1 MTGIGDN
8 PIDRKQPTYGMP
20 NSSGLHSRSPEQTS
34 PTSSESVLPKWLHA
48 RPEETKDALHSRL
61 QDLGISFTRELGYS
75 ITKYKNAFVALVQKN
90 PSDEQL
96 AIYEQGLAACKQH
109 GFYPDDYTNDFVALV
124 QVENTLP
131 SVNIALRNFKKALSK
146 NLYSNQGEF
155 TKAVND
161 LSTLAFEEL
170 NRRGLINERDTVLPT
185 ISHSIAN
192 YPAGSPIHFPHQIG
206 EVYDFGLDIFHG
218 FEALTQAAR
227 PIRGIE
233 KPLVSLLERNLRHLA
248 HSESDSYRLNCSKE
262 KHLDLE
268 FPGIAWH
275 FDNLR
280 VPEIQKQILESIP
293 SGYLDT
299 VGIASNNFDDL
310 EATEISI
317 MRGGVI
323 MSNSSVTLQDSAGQ
337 VQDYSP
343 IFYNDHF
350 DNPTN
355 TVILM
360 VPSKKIKDK
369 INASKVELRNYSGHD
384 VSKSDILTAGLDA
397 HSLMKDPDVYNLCT
411 ADTLR
416 GGFGNCNNSHQDV
429 YQAVMAYKS
438 IWRKLQ
444 LVLSLLDRGF
454 QDHNK
459 HLTNGTFNI
468 RPELAPNFNQTDF
481 MLNEVYNWR
490 EWYLN
495 SDSKAGT
502 PVLIDADPFRIS
514 DERNW
519 TIKLDPAGTDGVEL
533 SIRDMETGDVTVQTL
548 PDPPADDTLREDW
561 SAAIKTTWGSEVY
574 SRIHDELLTKAL
586 RFYNRNQIV

>member
-1 MTGIGDN
+1 
-8 PIDRKQPTYGMP
+8 
-20 NSSGLHSRSPEQTS
+20 
-34 PTSSESVLPKWLHA
+34 
-48 RPEETKDALHSRL
+48 
-61 QDLGISFTRELGYS
+61 
-75 ITKYKNAFVALVQKN
+75 
-90 PSDEQL
+90 
-96 AIYEQGLAACKQH
+96 
-109 GFYPDDYTNDFVALV
+109 
-124 QVENTLP
+124 
-131 SVNIALRNFKKALSK
+131 
-146 NLYSNQGEF
+146 
-155 TKAVND
+155 
-161 LSTLAFEEL
+161 
-170 NRRGLINERDTVLPT
+170 
-185 ISHSIAN
+185 
-192 YPAGSPIHFPHQIG
+192 
-206 EVYDFGLDIFHG
+206 
-218 FEALTQAAR
+218 
-227 PIRGIE
+227 
-233 KPLVSLLERNLRHLA
+233 
-248 HSESDSYRLNCSKE
+248 
-262 KHLDLE
+262 
-268 FPGIAWH
+268 
-275 FDNLR
+275 
-280 VPEIQKQILESIP
+280 
-293 SGYLDT
+293 
-299 VGIASNNFDDL
+299 
-310 EATEISI
+310 
-317 MRGGVI
+317 
-323 MSNSSVTLQDSAGQ
+323 
-337 VQDYSP
+337 
-343 IFYNDHF
+343 
-350 DNPTN
+350 
-355 TVILM
+355 
-360 VPSKKIKDK
+360 
-369 INASKVELRNYSGHD
+369 
-384 VSKSDILTAGLDA
+384 
-397 HSLMKDPDVYNLCT
+397 MKDPDVYNLCT